1 MKRSELSETRAWE
14 KDSGGPVK
22 VVCHTLI
29 LKHTHR
35 VISKS
40 SDYRDIFTEVLLLMH
55 SCLFVLTEE
64 LQQRVYKANTG
75 NGNI

>member
-29 LKHTHR
+29 HKHTHR

-40 SDYRDIFTEVLLLMH
+40 SDYRYIFIDAFMSLCVADADGGASTT
-55 SCLFVLTEE
+55 CL
-64 LQQRVYKANTG
+64 
-75 NGNI
+75 